1 MKRYLSIIILG
12 IGFLFSIDASAQ
24 ISILGGGNLNTV
36 NSDVEL
42 KNKESLIGYHFGS
55 QLQYYPVKKW
65 EKWSLI
71 NEFIFIKKGYV
82 QQFEKAYNFHFN
94 YLALP
99 ILVNYSP
106 ISFLSVQGGV
116 ELSKLASTN
125 VKYGL
130 DTYNTFDVG
139 LAFGI
144 TAFDNRRIGIYSRV
158 TYGLSPML
166 EYVQMDEMGNFI
178 KEINDIHNFSYSLGI
193 KIKLL
198 NERIEF

>member
-1 MKRYLSIIILG
+1 M
-12 IGFLFSIDASAQ
+12 
-24 ISILGGGNLNTV
+24 
-36 NSDVEL
+36 
-42 KNKESLIGYHFGS
+42 
-55 QLQYYPVKKW
+55 
-65 EKWSLI
+65 
-71 NEFIFIKKGYV
+71 
-82 QQFEKAYNFHFN
+82 
-94 YLALP
+94 ALP

-158 TYGLSPML
+158 TYGLRPML